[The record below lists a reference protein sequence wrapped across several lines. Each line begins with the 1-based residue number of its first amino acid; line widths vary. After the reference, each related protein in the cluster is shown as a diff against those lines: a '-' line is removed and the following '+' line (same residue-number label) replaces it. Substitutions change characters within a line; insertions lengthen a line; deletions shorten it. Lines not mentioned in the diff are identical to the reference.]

1 MAIEDNNNGTQSNA
15 GTTQKARLTDDV
27 TKMSDSQFG
36 QYKKD
41 IGTQF
46 QNVASDVNSNNAW
59 NNAYKKSTN
68 KYVAQTQEDMSNAI
82 PQKPKKDGRQYLID
96 YYARKV
102 EETEQPTADM
112 LKKERRR
119 RRTEMAI
126 AGISDMARA
135 VSNLVFTA
143 QGAPNMYDPSADMSP
158 KYKEKWDKIKAENEQ
173 RKRENADWSLRLY
186 EALTAKDDA
195 AAKQIQT
202 DLDNKIKELKAE
214 NESKKAELQAL
225 YFNDKIDKAEYN
237 KQIKQ
242 AELDLKKQIA
252 QERINLLKAQTWR
265 TRNAPFRS
273 GGRSGG
279 GSRNSGRTIE
289 ITETEGGGALGDK
302 KTTVKKR
309 MTPKE
314 YEQYLKELEAKK
326 KKEEKEKDRNMPGV

>member
-1 MAIEDNNNGTQSNA
+1 MAIEESNNGTQSNA

-46 QNVASDVNSNNAW
+46 QNIASDVNSNNAW
-59 NNAYKKSTN
+59 NNAYKNSTN

-96 YYARKV
+96 YYTRKV

-126 AGISDMARA
+126 AGMSDMARA

-186 EALTAKDDA
+186 GAMMAKDDA

-265 TRNAPFRS
+265 TRNAPFGRS
-273 GGRSGG
+273 GGRGGG
-279 GSRNSGRTIE
+279 GSRNSVRTIE
-289 ITETEGGGALGDK
+289 VTETEGGGTLGDK

-314 YEQYLKELEAKK
+314 YEEYLR
-326 KKEEKEKDRNMPGV
+326 KKEEGEDNDMPGAK

>member
-1 MAIEDNNNGTQSNA
+1 MAIEENNNGTQSNA

-46 QNVASDVNSNNAW
+46 QNIATDVNSNNAW

-68 KYVAQTQEDMSNAI
+68 NFVAQTQEDMSNAI

-126 AGISDMARA
+126 AGMSDMARA

-242 AELDLKKQIA
+242 IDLDLKKQMA
-252 QERINLLKAQTWR
+252 QARIDLIKAQTWR
-265 TRNAPFRS
+265 TLNAPFGRS
-273 GGRSGG
+273 GGRGG

-289 ITETEGGGALGDK
+289 ITETEGGDVLGGK
-302 KTTVKKR
+302 KTTVKKKL
-309 MTPKE
+309 TPKE
-314 YEQYLKELEAKK
+314 YELYLKK
-326 KKEEKEKDRNMPGV
+326 KKQEEEEEDYDIPGAK

>member
-15 GTTQKARLTDDV
+15 VTAQKARLTDDV
-27 TKMSDSQFG
+27 TKMSDSQFS

-46 QNVASDVNSNNAW
+46 QNIASDTNSNNAW

-68 KYVAQTQEDMSNAI
+68 NFVAQTQEDMSNAI

-102 EETEQPTADM
+102 EETEQPTAEM

-126 AGISDMARA
+126 AGMSDMARA

-173 RKRENADWSLRLY
+173 RKKDNADWSLRLY
-186 EALTAKDDA
+186 EAMMAKDDA

-237 KQIKQ
+237 KRIKQ
-242 AELDLKKQIA
+242 VDLDLKKQMA
-252 QERINLLKAQTWR
+252 QARINLIKARTWR
-265 TRNAPFRS
+265 TLHAPFSR
-273 GGRSGG
+273 GGRGS

-289 ITETEGGGALGDK
+289 ITETEGGGTLGGK
-302 KTTVKKR
+302 KTTVKKK

-314 YEQYLKELEAKK
+314 YEQYLRELEAKK
-326 KKEEKEKDRNMPGV
+326 KKEEKDRDVDMPGV

>member
-46 QNVASDVNSNNAW
+46 QNIASDVNTKNAT
-59 NNAYKKSTN
+59 NNAYTKSTN
-68 KYVAQTQEDMSNAI
+68 NFVAQTQEDMSNAI

-96 YYARKV
+96 YYTRKV
-102 EETEQPTADM
+102 EETEQPTAEM

-126 AGISDMARA
+126 AGMSDMARA

-158 KYKEKWDKIKAENEQ
+158 KYKGKWDKIKAENEQ
-173 RKRENADWSLRLY
+173 RKKENADWSLRLY
-186 EALTAKDDA
+186 EAMMAKDDA

-202 DLDNKIKELKAE
+202 DLDNKIKELKAA

-302 KTTVKKR
+302 KTTVKKKL
-309 MTPKE
+309 TPKE
-314 YEQYLKELEAKK
+314 YEEYLRKK
-326 KKEEKEKDRNMPGV
+326 KQEEEEEDYDIPGAK